1 MAMISGIDL
10 SHHNGP
16 VDFAQLASSGVVF
29 AYIKATEGRF
39 TQDRFYEANYAGLK
53 DKGIFRG
60 AYHFFYPNFDP
71 QEQAENFLSVVTQLG
86 PGDLPPVVDI
96 EVSGEESPTAIA
108 TALQLWLDAV
118 EEDLDRQPIIYTG
131 PGFWNGSLGGTSA
144 FSEYSLW
151 VAHYTSNPSPT
162 IPKGFTDY
170 LFWQYSESGSVS
182 GVKGNVDLDWFNG
195 SSSDLAQLAGT

>member
-1 MAMISGIDL
+1 
-10 SHHNGP
+10 
-16 VDFAQLASSGVVF
+16 
-29 AYIKATEGRF
+29 
-39 TQDRFYEANYAGLK
+39 EANYVGLK
-53 DKGIFRG
+53 DENILRG

-108 TALQLWLDAV
+108 TALQLWLDTV
-118 EEDLDRQPIIYTG
+118 EEDLDRQPIIYTA
-131 PGFWNGSLGGTSA
+131 PGFWNSSLGGTSA

-151 VAHYTSNPSPT
+151 VAHYTNNPSPS

-170 LFWQYSESGSVS
+170 LFWQYSESGSIS

-195 SSSDLAQLAGT
+195 NSSDLAQLVGT